1 MNVYVIDASIYA
13 SVAVKDEFYEKSRRF
28 LLNSRSLGCVTL
40 DLALIEACNVLWKH
54 VYLLKRIPIDSY
66 GSIAENLKN
75 IFEKSVAK
83 VFNVIDVVD
92 DALKIAVS
100 YGITVYDSA
109 YLALAEKLGYKL
121 ISFDKELEKKLEKTD
136 LEKIVYIL
144 M

>member
-1 MNVYVIDASIYA
+1 MNMYVIDASIYA
-13 SVAVKDEFYEKSRRF
+13 SVAVKDEFYEKSRSL

-40 DLALIEACNVLWKH
+40 DLALIEAYNALWKH
-54 VYLLKRIPIDSY
+54 VYLLKRIPVDSY
-66 GSIAENLKN
+66 ESIAENLKN
-75 IFEKSVAK
+75 IFEKSVTK
-83 VFNVIDVVD
+83 IFNIIDVVD
-92 DALKIAVS
+92 DALEIAVG

-136 LEKIVYIL
+136 LEKIVHIL